1 LDHTERAYTTKEV
14 SKTLNVVDSTIRKW
28 CLSLEKNGYVFMKND
43 HNQRL
48 FLEKDLVALR
58 HYQTMVKENNFSM
71 DNAGMVIAAKFSSPF
86 PNGTGDV
93 PAVQKENEERPQARS
108 DSRSSERSDERIN
121 KLIEYA
127 EKQEQ
132 FNKELVERLDAQQK
146 YIEKQQ
152 HYIEERLKE
161 RDEKLMES
169 LRTFQETKQEMLQ
182 IAAAKEE
189 EKPKQGFFARLFG
202 K

>member
-1 LDHTERAYTTKEV
+1 MDHTEMAYTTKEV

-28 CLSLEKNGYVFMKND
+28 CLSLEKNGYTFTKNE

-48 FLEKDLVALR
+48 FLERDLVVLR

-71 DNAGMVIAAKFSSPF
+71 DNAGMVIAAKFSRPF
-86 PNGTGDV
+86 PDGTGGV
-93 PAVQKENEERPQARS
+93 PAIQNEDEERPRERS

-132 FNKELVERLDAQQK
+132 FNKELVERLDVQQK
-146 YIEKQQ
+146 HIEKQQ

-161 RDEKLMES
+161 RDEKLMDS

-189 EKPKQGFFARLFG
+189 KKGFFSRLFG

>member
-1 LDHTERAYTTKEV
+1 MDNTERAYTTKEV
-14 SKTLNVVDSTIRKW
+14 STTLNVVDSTIRKW
-28 CLSLEKNGYVFMKND
+28 CLAMEKHGYTFTKNE

-71 DNAGMVIAAKFSSPF
+71 DNAGMVIASRFSSPF
-86 PNGTGDV
+86 PSGSGGV
-93 PAVQKENEERPQARS
+93 PAVKTEDEERLSARP
-108 DSRSSERSDERIN
+108 DTRSDERID
-121 KLIEYA
+121 KLIEHA

-132 FNKELVERLDAQQK
+132 FNKELLERLNEQQK
-146 YIEKQQ
+146 YIEKQH
-152 HYIEERLKE
+152 HYIEEKLKE
-161 RDEKLMES
+161 RDGNLMES
-169 LRTFQETKQEMLQ
+169 LRTLQEAKQEMLE
-182 IAAAKEE
+182 IAATKEE